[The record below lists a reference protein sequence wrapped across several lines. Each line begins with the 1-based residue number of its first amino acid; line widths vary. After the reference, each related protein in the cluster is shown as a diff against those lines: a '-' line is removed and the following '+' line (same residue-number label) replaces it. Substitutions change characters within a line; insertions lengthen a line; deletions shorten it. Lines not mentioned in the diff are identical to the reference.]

1 MLSTFVLAVNVPDL
15 VRTPAGRWQWTELF
29 VASAI
34 GGAAFLVA
42 HSYRGDR
49 WVLIQPA
56 WRTPCSVQP
65 PR

>member
-1 MLSTFVLAVNVPDL
+1 MVGTFVLTVNVPDL
-15 VRTPAGRWQWTELF
+15 VRTPGDRWQWTEVF

-49 WVLIQPA
+49 WLSIHLPGA
-56 WRTPCSVQP
+56 ARSAG
-65 PR
+65 